1 MSEHIQA
8 EMYYMV
14 KKYLDGKL
22 NSDVWRY
29 TVDDDVPF
37 FHGFT
42 LHNNEVS
49 DMKFGFFIAGHS
61 VLCYTQCPI
70 PVPEAM
76 RSSVAEYIIRVN
88 EKELEGCFEMVYD
101 EGFVR
106 YKKLLPYN
114 DLHNEKVACASLVKA
129 KLAAMLA
136 WQRYG
141 ENLFALMLNETK
153 GKTVA
158 QLAAESESKQYD

>member
-1 MSEHIQA
+1 MSEQTQA

-14 KKYLDGKL
+14 QKYLDGKL
-22 NSDVWRY
+22 NNDVWRY

-49 DMKFGFFIAGHS
+49 DMKYGFFITEYA
-61 VLCYTQCPI
+61 VVCYIQCPI
-70 PVPEAM
+70 PVPTNM
-76 RSSVAEYIIRVN
+76 RSSVAEYIIRIN

-106 YKKLLPYN
+106 
-114 DLHNEKVACASLVKA
+114 
-129 KLAAMLA
+129 
-136 WQRYG
+136 
-141 ENLFALMLNETK
+141 
-153 GKTVA
+153 
-158 QLAAESESKQYD
+158 

>member
-1 MSEHIQA
+1 MSEQTQA

-14 KKYLDGKL
+14 QKYLDGKL
-22 NSDVWRY
+22 NNDVWRY

-49 DMKFGFFIAGHS
+49 DMKYGFFITEYA
-61 VLCYTQCPI
+61 VVCYIQCPI
-70 PVPEAM
+70 PVPTNM
-76 RSSVAEYIIRVN
+76 RSSVAEYIIRIN

-106 YKKLLPYN
+106 YKKLLSYN
-114 DLHNEKVACASLVKA
+114 DLRNEKVACDSLVKA
-129 KLAAMLA
+129 KLVALQA
-136 WQRYG
+136 WQRCG
-141 ENLFALMLNETK
+141 DNLFALMLNETK

-158 QLAAESESKQYD
+158 RLAAESWNK